1 MSFEEML
8 MKKGLDPIT
17 FHKILWRKIII
28 GIALALMLEQK
39 VSIKE
44 VYEQSYFARKNLMT
58 MGEFRERLELELKLA
73 EGRAKKSL
81 LIKTIEK

>member
-1 MSFEEML
+1 MFEEML
-8 MKKGLDPIT
+8 IKKGLDPIT

-28 GIALALMLEQK
+28 GIALVSILEQK

-44 VYEQSYFARKNLMT
+44 VYKQSYFAKKNLMT
-58 MGEFRERLELELKLA
+58 LREFRERLELELILA